1 MRKKPYGLKTLNSPP
16 EIKEMVPCEKDLWN
30 LVNKL
35 KFRKIKSKLQRQLNE
50 DIKVIRRSIKVLV
63 FANNQHEVCELVG
76 TFL

>member
-16 EIKEMVPCEKDLWN
+16 EIKEMVPHEKDLWN
-30 LVNKL
+30 LANKL
-35 KFRKIKSKLQRQLNE
+35 KFRKIKSNLQRQLNE
-50 DIKVIRRSIKVLV
+50 DIRVIRRSIKVLV

>member
-16 EIKEMVPCEKDLWN
+16 EIKEMVPYEKDLWN

-35 KFRKIKSKLQRQLNE
+35 KFRKIKSNLQRQLNE
-50 DIKVIRRSIKVLV
+50 DIRVIRRSIKVLV
-63 FANNQHEVCELVG
+63 FANNQHEVYELVG